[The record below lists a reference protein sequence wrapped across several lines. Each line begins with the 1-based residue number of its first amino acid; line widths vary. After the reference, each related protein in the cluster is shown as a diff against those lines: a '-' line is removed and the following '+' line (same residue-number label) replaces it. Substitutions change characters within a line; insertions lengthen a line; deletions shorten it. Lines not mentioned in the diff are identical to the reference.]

1 VTVIAGGVTVTW
13 AVALLVVSATLV
25 AATVCGPPAWLGAV
39 YKPMAL
45 IVPAVAFPPWT
56 PSTDHV
62 TAVLLVPVTVAVN
75 GVVPLTGTE
84 ADVCDSVTLI
94 WAGGGVDGDDF
105 EPQPAR
111 MRVAKARE
119 TE

>member
-13 AVALLVVSATLV
+13 AVALFVGSAALV
-25 AATVCGPPAWLGAV
+25 AVTACGPPVWPGAV

-62 TAVLLVPVTVAVN
+62 TAVFVVPVTVAVN
-75 GVVPLTGTE
+75 AVVPLTGTE
-84 ADVCDSVTLI
+84 ADVCDRVTLI
-94 WAGGGVDGDDF
+94 WLGGVDDEF
-105 EPQPAR
+105 EPHPAR
-111 MRVAKARE
+111 MRVAEARQ